1 MPHQR
6 SAAQALVFLTLALPM
21 FISVAGLAIDGALLL
36 SSRRELQSVADGAA
50 RAGATRLDME
60 RLRVSGGSD
69 VELDPVLATTAAH
82 GYLQDANAQLNMAWQ
97 VPPDT
102 QVEVSGRRVHVRIH
116 GVVRTAFLRVV
127 HIDSAP
133 VEASA
138 YADVQYGI
146 HDGGGG

>member
-1 MPHQR
+1 MDPIADGAGPACRVGGPFPRRHQRPDQRERDNGPLMPHQR

-82 GYLQDANAQLNMAWQ
+82 GYLQDADAQLKMGLQAA
-97 VPPDT
+97 PDT
-102 QVEVSGRRVHVRIH
+102 RVEVSGRRV
-116 GVVRTAFLRVV
+116 
-127 HIDSAP
+127 
-133 VEASA
+133 
-138 YADVQYGI
+138 Q
-146 HDGGGG
+146 